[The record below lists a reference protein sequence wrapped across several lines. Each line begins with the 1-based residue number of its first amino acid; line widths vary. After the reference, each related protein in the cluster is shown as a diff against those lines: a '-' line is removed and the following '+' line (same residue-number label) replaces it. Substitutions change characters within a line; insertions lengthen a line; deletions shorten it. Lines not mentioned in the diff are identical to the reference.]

1 MDRPYEQDLG
11 TYEVIETGDIF
22 NYISVFNLDGELT
35 HIEVYKNGNLIH
47 NMPVVMGKVEL
58 PKEEVRTQKI
68 YDATNNYVL
77 EVPDYIQ

>member
-1 MDRPYEQDLG
+1 MDRPYEQNLY
-11 TYEVIETGDIF
+11 TYEVVETGDIF

-35 HIEVYKNGNLIH
+35 HIEVYKNGNLNHSIL
-47 NMPVVMGKVEL
+47 VVKGEVEL

-68 YDATNNYVL
+68 YDATKYYVE